1 MISVI
6 AESPNGI
13 IDFGPLCLE
22 NWLCPLWLFLRARA
36 GGNGGTKGAIPSFTN
51 GPPKLVDLP
60 PCLRALTPTRIFSSP
75 MSSNRARTNTVPNR
89 PGKKEIMN

>member
-1 MISVI
+1 MIFVI
-6 AESPNGI
+6 AEFTNEI
-13 IDFGPLCLE
+13 IDFGSLCLE

-36 GGNGGTKGAIPSFTN
+36 GGNGGARGAIPSITN
-51 GPPKLVDLP
+51 GPPKLLDLP

-89 PGKKEIMN
+89 PENR